1 MDHSPIRQT
10 FKFGKSISSARKSSL
25 NIMQLLSLAAKYR
38 KYIVTLFPRRSTT
51 VYKIRKLY
59 ITIIS
64 TFYNVE
70 NKLHNFTKSRK
81 LFPTVLKLFSNLR
94 VCLIG
99 KWSIA
104 PLHGAETS
112 FQRLFFSILECESS
126 QHIFFCKYVIS
137 IKYVFLISLLVI
149 FTLLILHAWL
159 VCLSD
164 ICYLLSVKD
173 LLMILLSRDGSRR

>member
-1 MDHSPIRQT
+1 
-10 FKFGKSISSARKSSL
+10 
-25 NIMQLLSLAAKYR
+25 MQLLSLAAKYR

-104 PLHGAETS
+104 PLHDAETS
-112 FQRLFFSILECESS
+112 FQRLFFSMLEFKSL
-126 QHIFFCKYVIS
+126 QHIFFCMQICHQHQIRVPY
-137 IKYVFLISLLVI
+137 F
-149 FTLLILHAWL
+149 FTSHLHTFNTSCM
-159 VCLSD
+159 VR
-164 ICYLLSVKD
+164 YLLFTGCEGSFNDPSVQ
-173 LLMILLSRDGSRR
+173 RRSRRYRLFRYYNMLVVGDQFRKSV